1 MVKRAF
7 TLIEMVVA
15 VAIMAV
21 VVAMA
26 GTIFRVGIQAYR
38 LAMAN
43 AEIMRT
49 YRTVIDQLNMDF
61 RGLTKEGE
69 IVAIWV
75 AEADGQ
81 RRMDRIMFHATGDFY
96 TYHTVPP
103 VRGNTARISY
113 MLSRHDDR
121 SALARAQHILVDSPD
136 AFLDANDLYDP
147 TDAVTDEEL
156 FEWHNRHEYDNVT
169 LKSWIDIPF
178 EKKMN
183 FISMIAD
190 VNGYGSTVDAPN
202 RGAHID
208 LSNPNHQ
215 ETGMHMLVAQR
226 VDHFAVQGW
235 LPHEQR
241 WYPIADPN
249 GDGYLGDSDFRL
261 TTNGTEI
268 DPNDTLGLIYPKESW
283 RSAPS
288 APEDLHTYTADQ
300 FNNIKGLGR
309 ALKFTFKVYD
319 SFGLIENGRT
329 FTHMVFLDH

>member
-1 MVKRAF
+1 VTRRAF

-21 VVAMA
+21 VVVMA
-26 GTIFRVGIQAYR
+26 GTIFRVGIKAYR
-38 LAMAN
+38 LAMAH

-49 YRTVIDQLNMDF
+49 YRTVVDQLNMDF

-69 IVAIWV
+69 IVAIWA

-81 RRMDRIMFHATGDFY
+81 RRMDRIMFHATGDFC
-96 TYHTVPP
+96 TYHNVPP

-113 MLSRHDDR
+113 MLSRYDNQ
-121 SALARAQHILVDSPD
+121 SVLARTQHILVDQPG
-136 AFLDANDLYDP
+136 AFLDVNDLFDS
-147 TDAVTDEEL
+147 TQDLSDEEL

-190 VNGYGSTVDAPN
+190 VNGYGSTVNAPN

-208 LSNPNHQ
+208 LSATSHADR
-215 ETGMHMLVAQR
+215 GIHMLVAQR
-226 VDHFAVQGW
+226 VDYFAVQGW
-235 LPHEQR
+235 LPNEQR
-241 WYPIADPN
+241 WYPIADPD
-249 GDGYLGDSDFRL
+249 GDGILEDSDFRL

-268 DPNDTLGLIYPKESW
+268 DPKDTLGMIYPKESW

-288 APEDLHTYTADQ
+288 APDDVQTYTADQ
-300 FNNIKGLGR
+300 FNDIKGLGR

>member
-21 VVAMA
+21 VVLMA
-26 GTIFRVGIQAYR
+26 GTIFRVGIKAYR

-49 YRTVIDQLNMDF
+49 YRTVVDQLNLDF

-81 RRMDRIMFHATGDFY
+81 RRMDRIMFHSTGDFC

-103 VRGNTARISY
+103 VRGNTARVSY
-113 MLSRHDDR
+113 MLSRYDDQ
-121 SALARAQHILVDSPD
+121 SALTRTQHILVDRPD
-136 AFLDANDLYDP
+136 TFLDANDLFDP
-147 TDAVTDEEL
+147 AHELTDEAL

-178 EKKMN
+178 EKKKN
-183 FISMIAD
+183 LVSMIAD
-190 VNGYGSTVDAPN
+190 VNGFGSTVNAPI

-208 LSNPNHQ
+208 LSNPNPL
-215 ETGMHMLVAQR
+215 EAGLHMLVAQR
-226 VDHFAVQGW
+226 VDYFAVQGW
-235 LPHEQR
+235 LQDEQR
-241 WYPIADPN
+241 WYPIADPL
-249 GDGYLGDSDFRL
+249 GDGSLQDSDFNM
-261 TTNGTEI
+261 TPDGSEI
-268 DPNDTLGLIYPKESW
+268 DPNNLKGLIYPQASW
-283 RSAPS
+283 RTEPNAP
-288 APEDLHTYTADQ
+288 AVVQGFTADQ
-300 FNNIKGLGR
+300 FNTIEGLGR